1 MEVITIIN
9 SEIICPNCSGTMT
22 SNGKFQLECTLCDT
36 VYNEY
41 TGEFYIKKSD
51 AEVHEIFAKIN

>member
-1 MEVITIIN
+1 
-9 SEIICPNCSGTMT
+9 MT
-22 SNGKFQLECTLCDT
+22 SNGKCQLECTLCDT
-36 VYNEY
+36 VYDKY